1 MRAPYTDMFFLGEP
15 GDKAVT
21 KPGKAL
27 YNSTGYAKLPCC
39 VRLRLSLHIVKGV
52 KEENS
57 LLEMAHDGQKWI
69 GQDGKGFP
77 GTIWCLA
84 AITLDVDQLLLM
96 GMCSLVGTVANNK
109 GGCTMWAANR
119 MFALAGTGMF

>member
-1 MRAPYTDMFFLGEP
+1 MFFPGEP
-15 GDKAVT
+15 GNKAVT
-21 KPGKAL
+21 KSGKTFYDSPG
-27 YNSTGYAKLPCC
+27 YPKLPCC

-57 LLEMAHDGQKWI
+57 MLEMAHDGQKWI

-77 GTIWCLA
+77 GTGGSLA
-84 AITLDVDQLLLM
+84 AIALDVDQFLLM